1 MKLSRGELVQLVTV
15 LVLQA
20 ISLFLLQWILPGLR
34 ISSWWS
40 AIGVTVAYS
49 VAQAVL
55 WFLFIQV
62 FARLPVLLYP
72 ILTFVLTGLAV
83 VVFGRLVPGI
93 TIADIGTGIWI
104 TVWMTLVNAVLGA
117 FLSLDREASFDRN
130 VTLRM
135 VRKHGRPVHSDV
147 PGFLFL
153 EIDGLGEAVL
163 RQALAKGMMP
173 TLKRWLDQGTHRL
186 RGWETDF
193 TSQTGA
199 MQTGILLGNND
210 DVPAYRWWDR
220 STKRIVMSGD
230 PRDAR
235 TIEQRLSFGR
245 GLLADGGASR
255 GNMFSG
261 DATES
266 LFTMSTVLQRDRG
279 RGPGFYTYLFNPYVV
294 TRLLSRFVNEMVKEW
309 WQAWQQRRRK
319 DKYIV
324 SARKPAY
331 ALMRGFMGPLMQD
344 LATYTVLSDVLRGV
358 PAIYALYAGYD
369 DLGHFA
375 GMVTPEAF
383 DALYET
389 DRYFARIERALANA
403 PRPYHVIVL
412 SDHGQSL
419 GPTFQAAYG
428 VTLEALVDAL
438 IAGHGDVY
446 AAQGTDETW
455 DKLQV
460 LLTESIQDDTRTA
473 KLLRTMLRSKTEQ
486 DVVEVAPVRENDQKA
501 REKKVVALCS
511 GSSGLVYFTH
521 ADERMTYEQIQAAY
535 PDLLVG
541 LVKHPGIGFVLVKS
555 AENGSMVLGKDGIH
569 FLDDGKVEGQDP
581 LLPYGPNAARH
592 LMRETAFPDCPDLLV
607 NTTYDP
613 ETQELAGMENQVS
626 HHGGLGGPQCHAFVL
641 HPASLPAGDE
651 PIVTAVGLYRVLRGW
666 RDTVQGN
673 GKPG

>member
-1 MKLSRGELVQLVTV
+1 MKLTRGTLVQLVTV
-15 LVLQA
+15 LILQA
-20 ISLFLLQWILPGLR
+20 ISLVLLQLILPGLR
-34 ISSWWS
+34 ISSLWS
-40 AIGVTVAYS
+40 AIGVAVAYAI
-49 VAQAVL
+49 AQVVI

-62 FARLPVLLYP
+62 FARLPVILYP

-83 VVFGRLVPGI
+83 VVFGEFVPGI
-93 TIADIGTGIWI
+93 SIANIGTGIWI

-130 VTLRM
+130 ITLRM
-135 VRKHGRPVHSDV
+135 VKKYGRPVASDV

-153 EIDGLGEAVL
+153 EIDGLGEARL
-163 RQALAKGMMP
+163 REALDKGTMP
-173 TLKRWLDQGTHRL
+173 TLKRWLDQGTYRL
-186 RGWETDF
+186 TGWETDF

-199 MQTGILLGNND
+199 MQPGILLGNNE

-235 TIEQRLSFGR
+235 TIELGLSTGR

-266 LFTMSTVLQRDRG
+266 MFTMSTVLQRDRG
-279 RGPGFYTYLFNPYVV
+279 VGPGFYTYLFNPYVL
-294 TRLLSRFVNEMVKEW
+294 TRMLSRVVNEIVKEW

-324 SARKPAY
+324 SARNPAY
-331 ALMRGFMGPLMQD
+331 ALLRAFMGPLMQD
-344 LATYTVLSDVLRGV
+344 LATYTVISDVLRGV

-369 DLGHFA
+369 DLSHFA
-375 GMVTPEAF
+375 GTGSPEAF
-383 DALYET
+383 EALHEV

-403 PRPYHVIVL
+403 PRPYHVVVL
-412 SDHGQSL
+412 SDHGQSV

-428 VTLEALVDAL
+428 VTLEELVDAL
-438 IAGHGDVY
+438 IAGQGDVY

-455 DKLQV
+455 DKLHV
-460 LLTESIQDDTRTA
+460 ALTESIQDDTRTA
-473 KLLRTMLRSKTEQ
+473 RILRTMLRSKTEQ
-486 DVVEVAPVRENDQKA
+486 DLVKVAPVSEDDEKA
-501 REKKVVALCS
+501 RQKKVVALAS
-511 GSSGLVYFTH
+511 GSAGLIYFTQ
-521 ADERMTYEQIQAAY
+521 ATERMSYEQIQAAY

-541 LVKHPGIGFVLVKS
+541 LVQHPGIGFALVKS
-555 AENGSMVLGKDGIH
+555 EENGSMALGKEGIH

-592 LMRETAFPDCPDLLV
+592 LRRQTRFPNCPDILV
-607 NTTYDP
+607 NTSYDP
-613 ETQELAGMENQVS
+613 ESQELCGFENQVG

-641 HPASLPAGDE
+641 HPASLPAGNE
-651 PIVTAVGLYRVLRGW
+651 PIVTSVGLYQVLRGW
-666 RDTVQGN
+666 RDMVQGN
-673 GKPG
+673 